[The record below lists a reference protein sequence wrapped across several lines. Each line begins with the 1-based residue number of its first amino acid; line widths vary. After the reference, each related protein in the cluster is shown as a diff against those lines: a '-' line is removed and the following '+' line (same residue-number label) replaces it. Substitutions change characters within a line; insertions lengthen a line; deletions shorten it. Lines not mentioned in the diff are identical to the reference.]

1 MIKSILQE
9 LIFDILLM
17 LVLHLP
23 LERIGSD
30 GCKGMM
36 DGKFRFRKMIHGD
49 VVGKECFHF
58 GKEARYIWNIDFM
71 NG

>member
-1 MIKSILQE
+1 MIKCILQE

-17 LVLHLP
+17 PVLHLP

-36 DGKFRFRKMIHGD
+36 DVF
-49 VVGKECFHF
+49 F
-58 GKEARYIWNIDFM
+58 GKMQTKMGMFGGKGCFWEGR
-71 NG
+71 